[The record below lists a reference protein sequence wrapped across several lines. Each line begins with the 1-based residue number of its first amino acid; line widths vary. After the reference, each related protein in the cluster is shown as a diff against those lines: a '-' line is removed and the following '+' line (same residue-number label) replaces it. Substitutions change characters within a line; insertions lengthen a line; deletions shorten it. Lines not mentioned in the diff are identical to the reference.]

1 MIFFVN
7 IWSPVF
13 KKLYLYIKIS
23 SMLFYPNMPHER
35 RRLYHAL
42 VFPVL
47 ISLLFVL
54 IYVLQWGLQWNV
66 EAWGVAPRT
75 VAGLKGVL
83 LHPFAHAG
91 LSHLFN
97 NVSTFFIL
105 SVALYYFY
113 KDVAGKVLLLLWPMT
128 GFLLW
133 IIGRDS
139 IHIGASGVIYG
150 LAFFIFWGGLLMRNI
165 SLLAISLAVVFW
177 YGSMVWDMLP
187 FLPNESISWEG
198 HLSGAI
204 AGSILAFVFRKSG
217 WRPEEPEPEVSPEDD
232 ELSEMAMKYDEEG
245 EEPKEEP
252 DPAQNRPAT

>member
-1 MIFFVN
+1 
-7 IWSPVF
+7 
-13 KKLYLYIKIS
+13 
-23 SMLFYPNMPHER
+23 MLFYPNMPYER
-35 RRLYHAL
+35 RRFLHAL
-42 VFPVL
+42 VFPAL
-47 ISLLFVL
+47 ISLWLVL
-54 IYVLQWGLQWNV
+54 IYVLQYGLQWNV
-66 EAWGVAPRT
+66 EAWGVEPRT
-75 VAGLKGVL
+75 VAGLRGVL

-113 KDVAGKVLLLLWPMT
+113 RDVANKVLLLLWPMT
-128 GFLLW
+128 GILLW
-133 IIGRDS
+133 LIGRDS

-150 LAFFIFWGGLLMRNI
+150 LAFFIFWGGLLMHNI

-217 WRPEEPEPEVSPEDD
+217 WHPAETESEESSEDD
-232 ELSEMAMKYDEEG
+232 ELSEIAMKYDKEG
-245 EEPKEEP
+245 EAPREELEPEE
-252 DPAQNRPAT
+252 NREMK

>member
-1 MIFFVN
+1 
-7 IWSPVF
+7 
-13 KKLYLYIKIS
+13 
-23 SMLFYPNMPHER
+23 MLFYPNMSYER
-35 RRLYHAL
+35 RRFLHAL

-47 ISLLFVL
+47 ISLLLVL
-54 IYVLQWGLQWNV
+54 VYVLQWGLQWNV
-66 EAWGVAPRT
+66 EAWGVEPRT
-75 VAGLKGVL
+75 VAGLKGIL

-105 SVALYYFY
+105 SVAVYYFY
-113 KDVAGKVLLLLWPMT
+113 RDVAHKVLLLLWPMT
-128 GFLLW
+128 GILLW

-150 LAFFIFWGGLLMRNI
+150 LAFFVFWGGLLMRNI

-217 WRPEEPEPEVSPEDD
+217 WQPEEPEPEASPEDD
-232 ELSEMAMKYDEEG
+232 ELWELAVKYDQEG
-245 EEPKEEP
+245 EEPREEESP
-252 DPAQNRPAT
+252 ETDQPAK